1 MTTPS
6 YRLID
11 HTADVGIQVFGS
23 NLADLF
29 EKAGL
34 AMFDVICEFKDEKVD
49 ETVQLSVDG
58 DDLADLMVNWLRELL
73 YLWNGKEQLVKTI
86 AVRFLTE
93 TAIGA
98 AIGVE
103 AFMPEQHRI
112 QHEIKAVTYHQ
123 IQVEPTP
130 NGYAA
135 TVIFDI

>member
-1 MTTPS
+1 M
-6 YRLID
+6 D
-11 HTADVGIQVFGS
+11 HTADVGIQVFGAD
-23 NLADLF
+23 LADLF

-34 AMFDVICEFKDEKVD
+34 ALFDVICELKDEKVD
-49 ETVQLSVDG
+49 ETVQLAVDG
-58 DDLADLMVNWLRELL
+58 DDLPDLMVNWLRELL

-86 AVRFLTE
+86 AIRSLTE

-103 AFMPEQHRI
+103 AFKPERHRI
-112 QHEIKAVTYHQ
+112 LHEIKAVTYHR